1 MLEISK
7 LPSKFHGDQENV
19 HLYGGRNFLENIA
32 KVEINFYLFFKF
44 VFVSILLRLAQT
56 GLKLCKATCTPLV
69 AHLICR
75 FQHLNL

>member
-44 VFVSILLRLAQT
+44 VFASNSTQRDLIF
-56 GLKLCKATCTPLV
+56 CTEPLI
-69 AHLICR
+69 AH
-75 FQHLNL
+75 